1 MQFIVEAFHPSF
13 ENVAAKLSER
23 CNKAICHNAK
33 IFPHYKPLDENYHP
47 VMLKFESRIVAM
59 VMVVDKH
66 NPKLVRMILLLNLYL
81 VIYIVLLQ
89 ENVMGCVADTLRHAL
104 FLSLEDDSHVD
115 VHKQC
120 SLIRIVAGISRVVGN
135 VNYMQRL
142 CLDLISLRR
151 PLNITQLPMLQAVI
165 GVWPLV
171 LARKV

>member
-1 MQFIVEAFHPSF
+1 MQFILEAFHPSF

-66 NPKLVRMILLLNLYL
+66 NPKLV
-81 VIYIVLLQ
+81 
-89 ENVMGCVADTLRHAL
+89 
-104 FLSLEDDSHVD
+104 
-115 VHKQC
+115 HKQC